1 MSIVESIN
9 KIYKPNTYNEVI
21 LDLIYGHCWRKAIE
35 EELQNLKNYYT
46 WEYKQLSNNRKAIG
60 SK

>member
-46 WEYKQLSNNRKAIG
+46 
-60 SK
+60 